1 MLAKVR
7 GTPCGCG
14 RPEWRVVTEVM
25 RPGDRL
31 LVRCEG
37 GPCQSRLERFP
48 PQLEIDERGGMYVLI
63 DEGDPANW
71 RYLFIPSTD

>member
-1 MLAKVR
+1 
-7 GTPCGCG
+7 
-14 RPEWRVVTEVM
+14 
-25 RPGDRL
+25 
-31 LVRCEG
+31 
-37 GPCQSRLERFP
+37 LERFP